1 MADTDASINGFLVLD
16 KPVGP
21 SSMRAVAVVRR
32 RAGGRK
38 TGHGGTLDPRA
49 SGVLVLGLGKAT
61 RQLEQVVATAKRYET
76 EVDLSIRTATDDLEA
91 EPIPVDVA
99 VPPTPASIREALRKF
114 QGDIMQAPPAFSAV
128 KVNGRRAYAL
138 ARKDQ
143 PVDLPP
149 RPVRVDH
156 IELLEYAWPMAR
168 IDIACGKGFYVRSL
182 ARDLGTA
189 LGTGGCCASI
199 RRTAVG
205 PFSLDE
211 AVHLDDVPDP
221 LSGAHLIGIAEAM
234 ERIGGTP

>member
-1 MADTDASINGFLVLD
+1 MSGPAINGFLILD

-32 RAGGRK
+32 RAGGVK

-49 SGVLVLGLGKAT
+49 SGVLVLGLGRAT
-61 RQLEQVVATAKRYET
+61 RQLEQIVATAKRYET

-91 EPIPVDVA
+91 EPVHVDVA
-99 VPPTPASIREALRKF
+99 APPAESAMCDALTQFR
-114 QGDIMQAPPAFSAV
+114 GDIMQAPPAFSAV
-128 KVNGRRAYAL
+128 KIGGRRAYAL

-143 PVDLPP
+143 PVEIPP
-149 RPVRVDH
+149 RPVRVDR
-156 IELLEYAWPMAR
+156 IELLAYDWPIAR
-168 IDIACGKGFYVRSL
+168 FDIACGKGFYVRSF

-205 PFSLDE
+205 PFTLEE
-211 AVHLDDVPDP
+211 ATHLDDVPDP
-221 LSGAHLIGIAEAM
+221 LESAHVLDINAAIARIEA
-234 ERIGGTP
+234 PA

>member
-1 MADTDASINGFLVLD
+1 MAHPDIPLQGFLVLD
-16 KPVGP
+16 KPIGP

-32 RAGGRK
+32 RAGGVK

-61 RQLEQVVATAKRYET
+61 RRLETVVATAKRYET
-76 EVDLSIRTATDDLEA
+76 EVNLSFRTATDDLEA

-99 VPPTPASIREALRKF
+99 TPPTEADVRDALTQF

-128 KVNGRRAYAL
+128 KVGGRRAYAL

-143 PVDLPP
+143 PVDIPP

-156 IELLEYAWPMAR
+156 IELLSYNWPIAR
-168 IDIACGKGFYVRSL
+168 LDIASGKGFYVRSL
-182 ARDLGTA
+182 ARDLGAA
-189 LGTGGCCASI
+189 LETGGCCASI

-205 PFSLDE
+205 PFTIDE
-211 AVHLDDVPDP
+211 ATSLDDVPDP
-221 LSGAHLIGIAEAM
+221 LGPDHLISIDDALA
-234 ERIGGTP
+234 RIDAST